1 METFITSAIRQ
12 ILPFVAIIA
21 VGGILIALRFIFDFD
36 KMRARAL
43 DAFED
48 FRADLTRFIAIA
60 SCAADSEG
68 KDLSRNTAEF
78 LAMLERNQ
86 IQFTQFNAQIAG
98 LSKEQQSMTLVNRVN
113 KGTGKWLSLA
123 LQIEAAHQALKSHAK
138 AFKLEAGP
146 LSAMNDLLQCD
157 RN

>member
-1 METFITSAIRQ
+1 
-12 ILPFVAIIA
+12 
-21 VGGILIALRFIFDFD
+21 
-36 KMRARAL
+36 
-43 DAFED
+43 
-48 FRADLTRFIAIA
+48 
-60 SCAADSEG
+60 
-68 KDLSRNTAEF
+68 
-78 LAMLERNQ
+78 MLERNQ
-86 IQFTQFNAQIAG
+86 IQFTQFDAQIAG

>member
-1 METFITSAIRQ
+1 MEAFIISVIRQ
-12 ILPFVAIIA
+12 ILPFVAILA
-21 VGGILIALRFIFDFD
+21 VGGFLIALRFIFDFD
-36 KMRARAL
+36 KMRTRAL
-43 DAFED
+43 DAFEG
-48 FRADLTRFIAIA
+48 FRTDLARFIAIA

-86 IQFTQFNAQIAG
+86 IQFTQFDAQIAG

>member
-1 METFITSAIRQ
+1 MEAFIISVIRQ
-12 ILPFVAIIA
+12 ILPFVAILA
-21 VGGILIALRFIFDFD
+21 VGGFLIALRFIFDFD
-36 KMRARAL
+36 KMRTRAL
-43 DAFED
+43 DAFEG
-48 FRADLTRFIAIA
+48 FRTDLARFIAIA

-86 IQFTQFNAQIAG
+86 IQFTQFDAQIAG

-138 AFKLEAGP
+138 AYKLEAGP